1 MGKVIE
7 LENLLEVIKVIK
19 SENKTLIT
27 TNGCFDIIHVGHVRY
42 LKQAKQ
48 LGDILIIALNTD
60 YSVKQLKGSSRPINN
75 ENDRAEILASLNPV
89 DYVILF
95 NEETPANLL
104 KSIKPDIHVKGGDYD
119 INTLPESKVI
129 QEAGGKIVFMPLV
142 DGKSTTSIIE
152 KANINCISKL

>member
-1 MGKVIE
+1 VGKVIE